1 MSDAPLPNR
10 SERAAAGK
18 ARRSV
23 APRTAP
29 ADWQPAPHRD
39 PLAPLDAA
47 CEGRL
52 PDLLALR
59 AQRMSHSPF
68 AFYRGAAALM
78 ASDLATLPVS
88 GLTVQCCGDAH
99 ILNFGGFATPERRVI
114 FDINDFDETLPGPWE
129 WDVLRLATSVVLGA
143 RERGFAKKTIRAAV
157 LGTVQTYRLQ
167 MLEYAAQGPLDL
179 WYERF
184 DEARLLAAAPMPAD
198 RQPGGALAKLTT
210 GVGWDRRFI
219 DDRPTIFH
227 ASADD
232 VDLPAIFA
240 AYPTTLSPAI
250 AHLFGR
256 YTLVDTAFKVV
267 GVGSVG
273 TRCGV
278 GLFTDG
284 DDHWL
289 LLQVK
294 ESQHSA
300 LEPYLAPSST
310 ALDPDLNAALDPR
323 LTRVYDNQGQRCVQG
338 QRIMQFASDIFLGWS
353 SAGGHDYYIRQFRD
367 MKTGVDLAALADQPY
382 LAYVEYCARALALG
396 HARSGDAAA
405 IAGYLGKKDAFDQA
419 ALTFALR
426 YADLTEAD
434 YAAFV
439 EREKSTGGT
448 MPDSPLA
455 AAH

>member
-1 MSDAPLPNR
+1 MSGTPRPGRA
-10 SERAAAGK
+10 EREAAGT
-18 ARRSV
+18 ALRADVPRS
-23 APRTAP
+23 AP
-29 ADWQPAPHRD
+29 ADWKPAPDRD
-39 PLAPLDAA
+39 PLAPLDTA
-47 CEGRL
+47 CEGRISA
-52 PDLLALR
+52 LLALR
-59 AQRMSHSPF
+59 AERMARSPF

-78 ASDLATLPVS
+78 ARDLATLPVS

-143 RERGFAKKTIRAAV
+143 RERGFSKKTIRAAV
-157 LGTVQTYRLQ
+157 LATVQCYRLQ
-167 MLEYAAQGPLDL
+167 MAAYAAKGPLDL

-198 RQPGGALAKLTT
+198 RQPDGAIAKLTT
-210 GVGWDRRFI
+210 GAGWDRRFV
-219 DDRPTIFH
+219 DDRPTLFH
-227 ASADD
+227 TTPAADTTTSDDTMTGDD
-232 VDLPAIFA
+232 VDFPAIFA
-240 AYPTTLSPAI
+240 AYPKTLSPTI

-273 TRCGV
+273 TRCGI

-300 LEPYLAPSST
+300 LEPYLTPS
-310 ALDPDLNAALDPR
+310 
-323 LTRVYDNQGQRCVQG
+323 VYENQGQRCVQG
-338 QRIMQFASDIFLGWS
+338 QRIMQYASDIFLGWS
-353 SAGGHDYYIRQFRD
+353 SFDGHDYYVRQFRD
-367 MKTGVDLAALADQPY
+367 MKTGVDLAALAEQPY
-382 LAYVEYCARALALG
+382 LAYVEYCARALAMG

-405 IAGYLGKKDAFDQA
+405 IAAYLGKKDTFDKA
-419 ALTFALR
+419 ALAFSQR

-434 YAAFV
+434 HARFV
-439 EREKSTGGT
+439 AREKSMAVTLPAPPPST
-448 MPDSPLA
+448 E
-455 AAH
+455 H